1 MGAIRRATGQHY
13 INDNGEPQLPA
24 ATTRVS
30 DFVSRFS
37 HHSSLLIRQRRSA

>member
-24 ATTRVS
+24 ATTRIS
-30 DFVSRFS
+30 DFNFAFTLDPSPGEC
-37 HHSSLLIRQRRSA
+37 QRHE

>member
-24 ATTRVS
+24 ATTEYPKS
-30 DFVSRFS
+30 E
-37 HHSSLLIRQRRSA
+37 

>member
-24 ATTRVS
+24 ATTE
-30 DFVSRFS
+30 
-37 HHSSLLIRQRRSA
+37 IRNPKKTE